1 MADIVIGIASSHTPQ
16 LSSGVDMWPDHAAR
30 DQRYP
35 LLGKDAAYHT
45 YEETL
50 AGADPGIAGELKPD
64 VWAGKYQ
71 RAQAAIE
78 SLSAAL
84 AAADADLALVIG
96 DDQRELFVDDGI
108 PAFACFTGTELIDM
122 RPDAETFAKIPRGI
136 QAAYWAVHGD
146 EPATHLVARELSAHI
161 AERLA
166 LADFDLTVFTRQPA
180 GRTLGHA
187 FTFPRY
193 RLGLPSATPIVPV
206 FVNTYYPPNVPSAAR
221 CYDLGRAL
229 RRAVEAWEPD
239 ARVAVIASGGLTHF
253 VIDEALDRGVLDSI
267 ATKDAAALGGI
278 PRDKLRSGNSEI
290 LNWVTAAGALEGLV
304 PTIVDYVPG
313 YRTPAGTGTGMAF
326 ARWDLR
332 KGPPHVSQPPR
343 A

>member
-16 LSSGVDMWPDHAAR
+16 LSSGVDMWPDHALR
-30 DQRYP
+30 DQRYA
-35 LLGKDAAYHT
+35 LLGKDARYHT
-45 YEETL
+45 YDETL
-50 AGADPGIAGELKPD
+50 AGADPGIAAELEPD
-64 VWAGKYQ
+64 VWERKYQ
-71 RAQAAIE
+71 RVQAAVGT
-78 SLSAAL
+78 LSDAL
-84 AAADADLALVIG
+84 AAAGADLALVIG

-108 PAFACFTGTELIDM
+108 PAFACFTGSELVDM
-122 RPDAETFAKIPRGI
+122 APDAEAFAKLPRGI
-136 QAAYWAVHGD
+136 QAAYWAVHG
-146 EPATHLVARELSAHI
+146 EQQGIHQVAKELSAHI

-193 RLGLPSATPIVPV
+193 RLGLPASTPIVPV

-229 RRAVEAWEPD
+229 RRAVESWESD

-267 ATKDAAALGGI
+267 AAKDAAALAGI

-290 LNWVTAAGALEGLV
+290 LNWVTAAGTLEGLT
-304 PTIVDYVPG
+304 PAIVDYVPG

-326 ARWDLR
+326 ARWE
-332 KGPPHVSQPPR
+332 
-343 A
+343 

>member
-16 LSSGVDMWPDHAAR
+16 LSSGVDMWPDHALR

-35 LLGKDAAYHT
+35 LLGKDAEYHT

-50 AGADPGIAGELKPD
+50 AGADPEMARELQPD
-64 VWAGKYQ
+64 VWESKYQ
-71 RAQAAIE
+71 RVQTAIE

-96 DDQRELFVDDGI
+96 DDQRELFIDDGI
-108 PAFACFTGTELIDM
+108 PAFACFTGTELLDM
-122 RPDAETFAKIPRGI
+122 APDPESFAKLPKGI
-136 QAAYWAVHGD
+136 QAAYWAVHG
-146 EPATHLVARELSAHI
+146 EEKAVHPVAQELSAHI
-161 AERLA
+161 AGRLA

-193 RLGLPSATPIVPV
+193 RLGLPATTPIVPV

-221 CYDLGRAL
+221 CYALGREL
-229 RRAVEAWEPD
+229 RRAVETWESD

-253 VIDEALDRGVLDSI
+253 VIDEALDRGLLDAI
-267 ATKDAAALGGI
+267 ATKDAAALAGI
-278 PRDKLRSGNSEI
+278 PRGKLRSGNSEI
-290 LNWVTAAGALEGLV
+290 LNWVTAAAVLEGLT
-304 PTIVDYVPG
+304 PTILDYVPG

-326 ARWDLR
+326 ARW
-332 KGPPHVSQPPR
+332 

>member
-16 LSSGVDMWPDHAAR
+16 LSSGVDMWPDHALR

-35 LLGKDAAYHT
+35 LLGKDAEYHT

-50 AGADPGIAGELKPD
+50 AGADPELARELQPE
-64 VWAGKYQ
+64 VWESKYQ
-71 RAQAAIE
+71 RVQTAIG

-96 DDQRELFVDDGI
+96 DDQRELFLDDGI
-108 PAFACFTGTELIDM
+108 PAFACFTGTELFDM
-122 RPDAETFAKIPRGI
+122 APEAEAFAKLPKGI
-136 QAAYWAVHGD
+136 QAAYWAVHG
-146 EPATHLVARELSAHI
+146 EEKAVHPVAKELSAYI

-193 RLGLPSATPIVPV
+193 RLGLPASTPIVPV

-221 CYDLGRAL
+221 CFALGREL
-229 RRAVEAWEPD
+229 RRAVEAWESD

-253 VIDEALDRGVLDSI
+253 VIDETLDRGVLDAI
-267 ATKDAAALGGI
+267 AAKDAAALAGI
-278 PRDKLRSGNSEI
+278 PRGKLRSGNSEI
-290 LNWVTAAGALEGLV
+290 LNWVTAAGVLEGLA

-326 ARWDLR
+326 ARWE
-332 KGPPHVSQPPR
+332 
-343 A
+343 

>member
-16 LSSGVDMWPDHAAR
+16 LSSGVDMWPDHALR
-30 DQRYP
+30 DQRYA
-35 LLGKDAAYHT
+35 LLGKDARYHT

-50 AGADPGIAGELKPD
+50 AGADPGIAAELEPD
-64 VWAGKYQ
+64 VWERKYQ
-71 RAQAAIE
+71 RVQAAVGT
-78 SLSAAL
+78 LSDAR
-84 AAADADLALVIG
+84 AAAGADLALVIG

-108 PAFACFTGTELIDM
+108 PAFACFTGTELVDM
-122 RPDAETFAKIPRGI
+122 APDAEAFAKLPRGI
-136 QAAYWAVHGD
+136 RAAYWAVHG
-146 EPATHLVARELSAHI
+146 ERQGIHQVAKELSAHI

-193 RLGLPSATPIVPV
+193 RLGLPASTPIVPV

-229 RRAVEAWEPD
+229 RRAVETWESG

-267 ATKDAAALGGI
+267 AAKDAAALAGI

-290 LNWVTAAGALEGLV
+290 LNWVTAAGTLEGLT

-326 ARWDLR
+326 ARWE
-332 KGPPHVSQPPR
+332 
-343 A
+343 

>member
-16 LSSGVDMWPDHAAR
+16 LSSGVDMWPDHALR

-35 LLGKDAAYHT
+35 LLGKDASFHT

-50 AGADPGIAGELKPD
+50 AGADPRMAEELKPE
-64 VWAGKYQ
+64 VWEGKYQ
-71 RAQAAIE
+71 RVQAAIE
-78 SLSAAL
+78 SLAAAL
-84 AAADADLALVIG
+84 KAADADLALVIG

-108 PAFACFTGTELIDM
+108 PAFACFTGTELVDM
-122 RPDAETFAKIPRGI
+122 KPDEETFAGLPKGI
-136 QAAYWAVHGD
+136 QAAYWAVHG
-146 EPATHLVARELSAHI
+146 EERGIHPIAQELSAHV

-166 LADFDLTVFTRQPA
+166 LADFDLTVFTKQPA

-193 RLGLPSATPIVPV
+193 RLGLPVTTPIVPV

-221 CYDLGRAL
+221 CHRLGREL
-229 RRAVEAWEPD
+229 RRAVEDWGSS

-253 VIDEALDRGVLDSI
+253 VIDETLDRAVLDAI
-267 ATKDAAALGGI
+267 AARDAGALGGL
-278 PRDKLRSGNSEI
+278 PRGKLRSGNSEI
-290 LNWVTAAGALEGLV
+290 LNWVTAAGALEGLE
-304 PTIVDYVPG
+304 PTVVDYVPG

-326 ARWDLR
+326 ARWD
-332 KGPPHVSQPPR
+332 
-343 A
+343 

>member
-1 MADIVIGIASSHTPQ
+1 
-16 LSSGVDMWPDHAAR
+16 MWPDHALR
-30 DQRYP
+30 DQRYA
-35 LLGKDAAYHT
+35 LLGKDARYHT

-50 AGADPGIAGELKPD
+50 AGADPGIARELEPD
-64 VWAGKYQ
+64 VWERKYQ

-84 AAADADLALVIG
+84 AAAGADLALVIG

-108 PAFACFTGTELIDM
+108 PAFAFFTGTELIDM
-122 RPDAETFAKIPRGI
+122 APGAEAFAKLPRGI
-136 QAAYWAVHGD
+136 QAAYWAVHG
-146 EPATHLVARELSAHI
+146 ERQGIHQVAQGLSAHI

-193 RLGLPSATPIVPV
+193 RLGLPASTPIVPV

-229 RRAVEAWEPD
+229 RRAVESWESD

-253 VIDEALDRGVLDSI
+253 VIDETLDRRVLDSI
-267 ATKDAAALGGI
+267 AAKDAAALAGI

-290 LNWVTAAGALEGLV
+290 LNWVTAAGTLEGLT
-304 PTIVDYVPG
+304 PAIVDYVPG
-313 YRTPAGTGTGMAF
+313 YRTPGDGGGE
-326 ARWDLR
+326 
-332 KGPPHVSQPPR
+332 KN
-343 A
+343 

>member
-1 MADIVIGIASSHTPQ
+1 MAEIVIGIASSHTPQ

-30 DQRYP
+30 DQRYA
-35 LLGKDAAYHT
+35 LLGKDARYHT

-50 AGADPGIAGELKPD
+50 ADADPGIAGELEPD
-64 VWAGKYQ
+64 VWERKYE
-71 RAQAAIE
+71 RVQAAVE
-78 SLSAAL
+78 SLAAAL
-84 AAADADLALVIG
+84 KAADADLALVIG

-108 PAFACFTGTELIDM
+108 PAFACFTGTELVDTA
-122 RPDAETFAKIPRGI
+122 PDAEAFAKLPRGI
-136 QAAYWAVHGD
+136 QAAYWAVHG
-146 EPATHLVARELSAHI
+146 EQQGVHHVAQELSAHI

-166 LADFDLTVFTRQPA
+166 LADFDLTVFTQQPA

-193 RLGLPSATPIVPV
+193 RLGLPESTPIVPV

-221 CYDLGRAL
+221 CYHLGAAL
-229 RRAVEAWEPD
+229 RRAVETWEPS

-253 VIDEALDRGVLDSI
+253 VIDEALDRGVLDAI
-267 ATKDAAALGGI
+267 AARDAAGLAGI

-290 LNWVTAAGALEGLV
+290 LNWITAAGALEGLT
-304 PTIVDYVPG
+304 PTVVDYVPG

-326 ARWDLR
+326 ARWD
-332 KGPPHVSQPPR
+332 
-343 A
+343 